1 MEKFEILEKLT
12 EWNFWKEDMEV
23 GIFREYYV
31 NEILDR
37 LKLDKVIS
45 VIGVRR
51 SGKSTILKQI
61 VKKLIEK
68 NMRENT
74 LIVNFE
80 DRRWLKLDL
89 EFLNKVYDAYQEII
103 KPRGKPYIFLDEI
116 QKVEKWERFV
126 RSLNERKEANILIT
140 GYSSELMSKELSS
153 LLTGRTL
160 EIEIFPLSFKE
171 FLKFKKLRIKDERD
185 MAFNA
190 AEIRSLF
197 IEYLEFGGF
206 PEIVLVDDK
215 RYKREILWQY
225 FDDIIGKDV
234 IERFNIRNSRKIE
247 ILAKYYLTNISSPHT
262 FNSIS
267 RFLKIP
273 VETISRY
280 SNYLEI
286 SRLISFLKRF
296 SFSLKEQENSP
307 RKVYSIDIG
316 LSNAIGFRFRED
328 FGKIAENIVF
338 LELKRR
344 EMKSKTEI
352 FYWKDSYGK
361 EVDFVVKD
369 DTSIKE
375 LIQVCWDISKPNTKE
390 RELKALIKAGK
401 ELKCR
406 NLKVIT
412 WDYEGREEFKNKRI
426 EFIPLWRWLLG

>member
-1 MEKFEILEKLT
+1 MEKFEILEILT

-140 GYSSELMSKELSS
+140 GSSSELMSKELSS

-390 RELKALIKAGK
+390 RELKALVKAGK

-412 WDYEGREEFKNKRI
+412 WDYEGREEFKGKEIR
-426 EFIPLWRWLLG
+426 FIPLWRWLLG

>member
-1 MEKFEILEKLT
+1 MEKFEILEILT

-103 KPRGKPYIFLDEI
+103 KPMDKPHIFLDEI

-140 GYSSELMSKELSS
+140 GSSSELMSKELSS

-171 FLKFKKLRIKDERD
+171 FLKFKKLRIRDERD
-185 MAFNA
+185 MVFNA
-190 AEIRSLF
+190 AKIRSLF

-234 IERFNIRNSRKIE
+234 IERFNIRNPRKIE

-328 FGKIAENIVF
+328 FGKIVENIVF

-390 RELKALIKAGK
+390 RELKALIKASK
-401 ELKCR
+401 ELKCK

-412 WDYEGREEFKNKRI
+412 WDYEAKEEFKNKRI
-426 EFIPLWRWLLG
+426 EFIPLWKYLLK